1 MFNLKIQDAL
11 NEQINHEFYSS
22 YLYLSMSAYFETLNL
37 QGFAH
42 WMRLQSTEEQ
52 VHAIKLFD
60 FINDRNGRVILGA
73 IEQPPTEFQS
83 PLEVFQQAF
92 KHEQQVT
99 EMIDRLY
106 KLAAV
111 DKDYAIQVALQWF
124 IEEQVGEEKLVRQI
138 VDELKMI
145 GDEGVALFILDRELG
160 GRVAGE

>member
-1 MFNLKIQDAL
+1 MFNSKIQEAL

-22 YLYLSMSAYFETLNL
+22 YLYLSMSAYFETLSL

-60 FINDRNGRVILGA
+60 FINDRNGRVVLTA
-73 IEQPPTEFQS
+73 IEQPPAKFQS
-83 PLEVFQQAF
+83 PLDVFQQAF

-99 EMIDRLY
+99 ELIDELY
-106 KLAAV
+106 KLAAT

-124 IEEQVGEEKLVRQI
+124 IEEQVQEEKQIRQI
-138 VDELKMI
+138 VDELKRA
-145 GDEGVALFILDRELG
+145 GDESVALFILDRELG
-160 GRVAGE
+160 VRAVDN

>member
-1 MFNLKIQDAL
+1 MFNSKIQEAL

-22 YLYLSMSAYFETLNL
+22 YLYLSMSAYFETLSL

-60 FINDRNGRVILGA
+60 FINDRNGRVVLTA
-73 IEQPPTEFQS
+73 IEQPPAKFQS
-83 PLEVFQQAF
+83 PLDVFQQAL

-99 EMIDRLY
+99 ELIDELY
-106 KLAAV
+106 KLAAT

-124 IEEQVGEEKLVRQI
+124 IEEQVQEEKQIRQI
-138 VDELKMI
+138 VDELKRA
-145 GDEGVALFILDRELG
+145 GDESVALFILDRELG
-160 GRVAGE
+160 VRAVDN